1 MTKVMGTERSEVF
14 MQTTLQNYFSELNC
28 DSQMQGNRKPV
39 GDI

>member
-39 GDI
+39 GDT